1 MDEIRPRRSR
11 AVGGALVFLLVALA
25 HVVVAAL
32 VTLSALN
39 ATEYDGRARTDVPM
53 TVGSGLRLAAQTVGR
68 APL

>member
-1 MDEIRPRRSR
+1 MEAIRPHRSR

-25 HVVVAAL
+25 QVAVAAL

-39 ATEYDGRARTDVPM
+39 ATEYDARGRADVPR
-53 TVGSGLRLAAQTVGR
+53 TFGSGLRLAARNGGP